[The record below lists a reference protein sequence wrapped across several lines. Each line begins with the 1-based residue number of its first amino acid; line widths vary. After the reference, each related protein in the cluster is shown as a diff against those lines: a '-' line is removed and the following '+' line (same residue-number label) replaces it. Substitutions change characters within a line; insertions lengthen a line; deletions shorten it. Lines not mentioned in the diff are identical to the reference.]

1 MCGCRALASVGRSL
15 EQQSF
20 WEVDMF
26 PFVDGIMVWEAAVKK
41 PGDGIG
47 LMQVSGNVSSS

>member
-1 MCGCRALASVGRSL
+1 M